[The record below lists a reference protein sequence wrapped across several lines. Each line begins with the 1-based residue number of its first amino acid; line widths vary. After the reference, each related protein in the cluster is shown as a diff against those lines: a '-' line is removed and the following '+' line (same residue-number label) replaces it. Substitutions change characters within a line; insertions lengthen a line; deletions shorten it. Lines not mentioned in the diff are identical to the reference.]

1 MGRNASVSLKHLLE
15 ALRARPLPATPEP
28 LLTCR
33 FIHWELIGQDPTNL
47 AEGGHLDSILFQL
60 ALHVVDLLLWEREDR
75 ADGTDPRIAAE
86 RGKREKGVGLGGQR
100 QTVPGS
106 CVIIWFWRLAQGQR
120 AELGWQETLWQLLMT
135 FTFPGAPPLFTHS
148 AASAALRL
156 TAVSPWFTYYCM
168 LLQWWRLIAMT
179 WHLASRDEVRG
190 SVQVFP
196 A

>member
-1 MGRNASVSLKHLLE
+1 MPLHP
-15 ALRARPLPATPEP
+15 LRAHWPGSHQSCWRRASGFHTFPARSSCCWSPPL
-28 LLTCR
+28 
-33 FIHWELIGQDPTNL
+33 G
-47 AEGGHLDSILFQL
+47 
-60 ALHVVDLLLWEREDR
+60 ERRQSRWNRSTDR
-75 ADGTDPRIAAE
+75 SRE
-86 RGKREKGVGLGGQR
+86 GKREKGVGLGGQR